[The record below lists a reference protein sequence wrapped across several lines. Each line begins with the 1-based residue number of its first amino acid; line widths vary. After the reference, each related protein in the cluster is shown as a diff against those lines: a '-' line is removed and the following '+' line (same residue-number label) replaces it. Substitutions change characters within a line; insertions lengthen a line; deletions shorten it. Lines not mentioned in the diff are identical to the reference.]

1 MLIPMLN
8 PIATLISTKQRW
20 QRRRIVT
27 RICQDMAIER
37 QEKGSQMLPL
47 NKHQQ
52 ITGGVRVQCLL
63 FYGNL
68 ALNLSLDSAGC
79 WFCDVLW
86 IRLLMVR
93 HACGYI
99 QNSMVTPISGYPRI
113 RFHASLYCEKNNNQ
127 MSKHDTQSHNFMPV
141 KCRGNCTFLQANQNF
156 TPTQTAPSRS

>member
-1 MLIPMLN
+1 MHSCAGSGPGVFNIFNSTYQTCIRHVLPVLHMLIPMLN

-86 IRLLMVR
+86 ICMVYLIQFRDLLRR
-93 HACGYI
+93 HW
-99 QNSMVTPISGYPRI
+99 P
-113 RFHASLYCEKNNNQ
+113 
-127 MSKHDTQSHNFMPV
+127 
-141 KCRGNCTFLQANQNF
+141 
-156 TPTQTAPSRS
+156 